1 MRATLTAALVAM
13 ATAVLPRVADADEF
27 EAGSY
32 VIPMDLDYQDA
43 GMLRAY
49 GLVYDLLRA
58 GIPIRWVIREGKG
71 YGEEDFTVAST
82 DFATG
87 TPIPAHGYRG
97 GPFVVDAFDAADAEP
112 IIDAWL
118 MANPEVAVHEVT
130 EDFEADVSRYLVIA
144 PTIAMVADGNENIAR
159 GYMLAAGI
167 PDSVLDPDWP
177 DESPDMLDIEELS
190 GPTEDSHVDGALFDE
205 DGDPIYCQ
213 LMSMHWGVGDAEDN
227 PEVVAEVRAY
237 LNNPTHFF
245 AECQAV
251 NAFENLVPH
260 GFFLTPNGF
269 EFGDRPDAVDFH
281 NADSPFGQLDGDFE
295 TVGGSEPSYT
305 LPPGD
310 MYKAGDIVM
319 LTAAGTP
326 EGTEDVWMTGFLDG
340 QCPPDE
346 HECGKY
352 GKISYLG
359 GHQYATDMPMSEHLD
374 AQGTRLFLNSL
385 FEAPCATVEGLPN
398 LAVAVDAPEQ
408 TTEPEVT
415 LTITYVNTS
424 FATALS
430 ATLVDT
436 LPDGVTFV
444 SATNGGTFDA
454 GTVTW
459 DLGNLGPGESGDLEI
474 EVTLDD
480 YGTYENSAALQY
492 SVGLTPLSLTS
503 NLTQTEYG
511 DMFPGG
517 TTGGDDDDDDSSDGG
532 ADDTGGSGGGE
543 DTGDAGTTGVMGT
556 TGSDP
561 TVADT
566 DAGDTAGMRGTGE
579 ESGCSC
585 RSQGSAPSAVLL
597 LGLFALLRR
606 RTSLAIA
613 ATALAGC
620 GAPEQASEP
629 EGNDTGGISMD
640 TDGTT
645 VADDEGLD
653 TGEKLDL
660 GEKSDVLPQPDPTEG
675 CQAIDFLFV
684 IDSSESMKDH
694 QENLIASFPGFA
706 AEIQDAVPAD
716 DWHVM
721 VVDTDAQW
729 GGVECANACSTLGQC
744 PDEPAFD
751 CSTPA
756 PEVCDITI
764 GSGETAPFGEGA
776 SNAECLETTARYVP
790 EGTEDLE
797 TVFSCVAQVGV
808 DGNSEER
815 TAEAMVR
822 SLSEDLVDEDGC
834 NAGFL
839 RDDAIL
845 VVTIITDEPDINS
858 PDDAP
863 AWVQAIVDAKNG
875 DDQAIVV
882 MGLLPDADADA
893 LCDEPVEAPRLV
905 DFVSSFPNSARAS
918 VCEPDYSP
926 FFAAAVDV
934 IVETCDDFI
943 PPPPEG

>member
-13 ATAVLPRVADADEF
+13 ATVIVPRV
-27 EAGSY
+27 
-32 VIPMDLDYQDA
+32 DYQDA

-58 GIPIRWVIREGKG
+58 GIPIRWIIRDGKG

-87 TPIPAHGYRG
+87 TPIAPHGYRG
-97 GPFVVDAFDAADAEP
+97 GPFVIDAPDAADAEP

-118 MANPEVAVHEVT
+118 MANPEVVVHEVAD
-130 EDFEADVSRYLVIA
+130 DFEADVSRYLVVA

-167 PDSVLDPDWP
+167 PDSVLDLDWP

-205 DGDPIYCQ
+205 DGDPVYCQ

-227 PEVVAEVRAY
+227 PEVVAEVRAF

-251 NAFENLVPH
+251 NAFENLEPH

-269 EFGDRPDAVDFH
+269 EFGDQPDAVDFF
-281 NADSPFGQLDGDFE
+281 NADSPFGQLDGAFD

-340 QCPPDE
+340 QCPPEE

-359 GHQYATDMPMSEHLD
+359 GHQYSTDMPVSEHLD

-398 LAVAVDAPEQ
+398 LAVAVDAPAQ
-408 TTEPEVT
+408 TTEPDVT
-415 LTITYVNTS
+415 LKITYVNTS

-436 LPDGVTFV
+436 LPEGASFV
-444 SATNGGTFDA
+444 SASDGGTFDA

-474 EVTLDD
+474 EVTLDAF
-480 YGTYENSAALQY
+480 GIYENSAALQY

-503 NLTQTEYG
+503 NLSQTEYG

-517 TTGGDDDDDDSSDGG
+517 TTGGDDDDDATDGA

-543 DTGDAGTTGVMGT
+543 GSDGSNTTGIAGS

-561 TVADT
+561 TGAGTDT
-566 DAGDTAGMRGTGE
+566 PDTAGADRGTDD
-579 ESGCSC
+579 SGCSC
-585 RSQGSAPSAVLL
+585 RSQGSAPSSMLL

-606 RTSLAIA
+606 RASLA
-613 ATALAGC
+613 ATATLLAGC
-620 GAPEQASEP
+620 GNPDQASPGDGGET
-629 EGNDTGGISMD
+629 DGISMD
-640 TDGTT
+640 TGITT
-645 VADDEGLD
+645 VADDGLD

-660 GEKSDVLPQPDPTEG
+660 GEKTDILQQPDPTEG
-675 CQAIDFLFV
+675 CQAIDFLFI

-706 AEIQDAVPAD
+706 AEIQSSVPAD

-751 CSTPA
+751 CSTPP
-756 PEVCDITI
+756 PELCDITI
-764 GSGETAPFGEGA
+764 GSGEIAPFGEGA
-776 SNAECLETTARYVP
+776 SNAECLETGARYVP
-790 EGTEDLE
+790 EGTADLE
-797 TVFSCVAQVGV
+797 SVFSCVAQVGV

-822 SLSEDLVDEDGC
+822 GLSEDLVGDDGC

-893 LCDEPVEAPRLV
+893 LCEEAVEAPRLV
-905 DFVSSFPNSARAS
+905 DFVTSFPNSARAS

-934 IVETCDDFI
+934 IVETCDDFV